1 MLRSVVGQLAT
12 RRLRIA
18 SLATRRLHSNASVS
32 FAGSQLQGHDLSS

>member
-12 RRLRIA
+12 RRLRIT
-18 SLATRRLHSNASVS
+18 SLATIVS